1 MSREVSETIH
11 DNIASYDVKL
21 DQTIRE
27 FANIANP
34 TQDEAT
40 ALTNAQNEKT
50 HIRDIINLTL
60 PQINREVRIC
70 LAFEDWTLE
79 SVLNAVSETLIRD
92 EALRPDLTRIIE
104 ADLDGM
110 RRLQS
115 LLGKIA
121 QNERRIKGAIE
132 FITGLFLQ
140 AYSASISVMVMKS
153 LQLCL
158 ALLYSS
164 YYSRKR

>member
-1 MSREVSETIH
+1 M
-11 DNIASYDVKL
+11 
-21 DQTIRE
+21 
-27 FANIANP
+27 
-34 TQDEAT
+34 
-40 ALTNAQNEKT
+40 
-50 HIRDIINLTL
+50 
-60 PQINREVRIC
+60 
-70 LAFEDWTLE
+70 E

-140 AYSASISVMVMKS
+140 AYSASISVMVKS